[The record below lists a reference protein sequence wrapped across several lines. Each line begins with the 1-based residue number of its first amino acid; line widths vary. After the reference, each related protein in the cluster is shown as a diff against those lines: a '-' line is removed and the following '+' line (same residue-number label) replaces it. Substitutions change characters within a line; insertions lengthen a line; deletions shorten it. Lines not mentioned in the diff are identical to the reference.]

1 MYSQL
6 FLEKSAISDI
16 KGVHF
21 IWVNGREGKGKEREK
36 RIPSNRTRTHPT
48 GKDMYRV
55 PPLKQMRASPPL
67 SHVTSSLVPF
77 IRTPCI
83 DYHKAGVCQL
93 LAIIWQWLQLRTSLP
108 RSTGQ
113 KTLLFTLPKWTA
125 TLREK
130 SWEQCN
136 SLWQPLWLKSEQEI
150 SPFSK

>member
-55 PPLKQMRASPPL
+55 PPLKQMRASPP
-67 SHVTSSLVPF
+67 T
-77 IRTPCI
+77 
-83 DYHKAGVCQL
+83 
-93 LAIIWQWLQLRTSLP
+93 LACHQQPGSVYT
-108 RSTGQ
+108 
-113 KTLLFTLPKWTA
+113 
-125 TLREK
+125 
-130 SWEQCN
+130 
-136 SLWQPLWLKSEQEI
+136 QPLYRLPQSWGVSIVGHHLAMATVEDQ
-150 SPFSK
+150 PP